1 MVSLL
6 LVLLAELLLA
16 PVAPSLLVLLLL
28 LQVGDAP
35 GTAAA
40 AGDAPGTGAEGG
52 DQGAEQAIHLARLRH
67 FKRTEKSPRL
77 AGL

>member
-40 AGDAPGTGAEGG
+40 AGDAPGTGAEGT
-52 DQGAEQAIHLARLRH
+52 EEAIHLARLRH

>member
-16 PVAPSLLVLLLL
+16 PVAPSLLVLLL
-28 LQVGDAP
+28 QVSHAE
-35 GTAAA
+35 GTAAEA
-40 AGDAPGTGAEGG
+40 AGDAPGRGAEGG

-67 FKRTEKSPRL
+67 FKRTEKSPRQP
-77 AGL
+77 GL

>member
-40 AGDAPGTGAEGG
+40 AGDAPGTGAEG
-52 DQGAEQAIHLARLRH
+52 AEQAIHLARLRH

>member
-16 PVAPSLLVLLLL
+16 PVAPSLLVHLLL
-28 LQVGDAP
+28 LQVGHAE

-40 AGDAPGTGAEGG
+40 AGDAPGTGAE
-52 DQGAEQAIHLARLRH
+52 GAEQAIHLARLRH

>member
-28 LQVGDAP
+28 LQVGHAE

-40 AGDAPGTGAEGG
+40 AGDAPDT
-52 DQGAEQAIHLARLRH
+52 GAEQAIHLARLRH

>member
-28 LQVGDAP
+28 LQVGHAE

-40 AGDAPGTGAEGG
+40 AGDAPGTGAEG